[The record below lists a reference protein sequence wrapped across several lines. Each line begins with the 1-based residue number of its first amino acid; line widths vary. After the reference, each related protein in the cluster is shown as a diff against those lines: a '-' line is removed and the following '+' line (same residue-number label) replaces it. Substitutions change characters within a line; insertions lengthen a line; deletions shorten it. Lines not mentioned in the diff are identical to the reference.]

1 MLKRYYNRVIIFGRG
16 NSMRKTDKGFS
27 LVELLIVVI
36 IIGIL
41 AGILYLVVGPSDDM
55 VREKACSGNRATI
68 MLALDAYRF
77 SNGVSKESYTL
88 QNFIDDNY
96 KDNISNKE
104 VKCPSDGIYSAGT
117 LNGRE
122 AVVCSVHGGG
132 GTGGGD
138 DPGGGDEPDPPG
150 NIIPGTDKFGGDG
163 YQALDNWEDS
173 IWIETWPGG
182 ANAYI
187 SVEKGKKYYFDSA
200 DGSREYFISLVNDPN
215 VMFNGSNKDEQGN
228 IITTPDNLPS
238 WTSQH
243 GTGLVRF
250 TGVSENWEDINNGDK
265 FYRGDIIYFNGD
277 YYVCMISIGT
287 PYTIVKN
294 VNESNSPNTDLGT
307 WYKLSN

>member
-55 VREKACSGNRATI
+55 VKEKACSGNRATI

-150 NIIPGTDKFGGDG
+150 NIIPGTDTFGGDG
-163 YQALDNWEDS
+163 YQAIDDWEEAIVDNHNLSFNEGQKFLSEGNYYVATTTLSNIYYSDDS
-173 IWIETWPGG
+173 SPEMSPDKWWTTQ
-182 ANAYI
+182 
-187 SVEKGKKYYFDSA
+187 SA
-200 DGSREYFISLVNDPN
+200 G
-215 VMFNGSNKDEQGN
+215 
-228 IITTPDNLPS
+228 
-238 WTSQH
+238 
-243 GTGLVRF
+243 GLVQF
-250 TGVSENWEDINNGDK
+250 TGVSKSWDEVETGYR
-265 FYRGDIIYFNGD
+265 FYRGDILYYNGD
-277 YYVCMISIGT
+277 YYVCRVEGYTGYYEVTKGEWWSNT
-287 PYTIVKN
+287 P
-294 VNESNSPNTDLGT
+294 DLSGSAWA
-307 WYKLSN
+307 WYKLSS